1 MNKPIN
7 ISVSPLQQVPSTPN
21 PFEGTMASEQALL
34 LVNALQ
40 WAKGA
45 AQNQGDFEPLQTLLD
60 NLLPML
66 RGQIETARDALY
78 ACRSLLENGHG

>member
-1 MNKPIN
+1 
-7 ISVSPLQQVPSTPN
+7 
-21 PFEGTMASEQALL
+21 MASEEALL

-40 WAKGA
+40 WAKDA
-45 AQNQGDFEPLQTLLD
+45 AQNKEDIEPFQTLLD